1 MKMKNAQKAVN
12 VYAWLTGT
20 EMKNALYKNNKY
32 IIADPPNIEKKENN
46 IWESMEMYDKKFSA
60 ENLDRV
66 ITDKQKMTRIFS
78 KMWETGE
85 LILPE

>member
-1 MKMKNAQKAVN
+1 
-12 VYAWLTGT
+12 
-20 EMKNALYKNNKY
+20 
-32 IIADPPNIEKKENN
+32 
-46 IWESMEMYDKKFSA
+46 MEMYDKKFSA